1 MEIITDWFLQYLNRN
16 YTDVLQGI
24 VFAAVTLHL
33 VFKDAARK
41 TKVKNFF
48 LSFIVSY
55 NTAELFSYGAYA
67 GITYFI
73 SVKGTFWDFLLA
85 SACLLLPVF
94 ILIPLYAKV
103 IEITGPAAAFI
114 YTLFFCSNCMAM
126 LLAQSLLQRMIIT
139 IGLSIGLTLY
149 FQEEIHYLL
158 FEKSM
163 LRLDKRFHG
172 TANAFIVL
180 IGMEAEI
187 PRIALDGSPN
197 AVVNVLSYSVSM
209 AGAALVL
216 FFIFFMKFNFFAIM
230 KYENYIRSQDEG
242 STTGAKSL
250 TYLIEHGR
258 DMILK
263 ARSTREEVAVF
274 YTNLENLHDVNL
286 LHGYNAG
293 TKILQKTASLLSAQF
308 PDGIIGRVSG
318 SHFAGV
324 VPLADIDRKL
334 TQVAEQIEELSL
346 DEALHLK
353 AGIFPIQY
361 AADTDSEE
369 ELPYDELTTILDLAA
384 YAVRYQK
391 DSSQVVQHFE
401 EDFKKNEEIRLHV
414 LGTLDKAVRNKW
426 LCVFYQP
433 LVDIQSGKPAGFEAL
448 SRWDDPVYG
457 LLTPDKFVIPLE
469 NARMVYKVDL
479 NVLSAYGREVQKLRE
494 MGLVPLP
501 ISFNISRTDLESGI
515 DIHREIERI
524 IEEYDIDKNLV
535 HVEITESALN
545 GDSIVMHQAIQRF
558 HSMGL
563 EVWMDD
569 FGSGYSSLNVL
580 KDYSFDVIKIDMEF
594 MRKFDQR
601 SKQIVQSIC
610 EMASALG
617 TRTVAE
623 GVETEEQL
631 QFLQQIGCTYAQGY
645 LFSKP
650 KPADEFY
657 GTLPKA

>member
-16 YTDVLQGI
+16 YTDMLQGLI
-24 VFAAVTLHL
+24 FAAVTLLL
-33 VFKDAARK
+33 VFKDADIN
-41 TKVKNFF
+41 TKIRNFF
-48 LSFIVSY
+48 LSFLVSY
-55 NTAELFSYGAYA
+55 NTAEIFSYGAYA
-67 GITYFI
+67 VITSFL

-85 SACLLLPVF
+85 TACLLLPVF

-103 IEITGPAAAFI
+103 IAITGPAAAFI

-149 FQEEIHYLL
+149 FQNEIHYLL

-163 LRLDKRFHG
+163 LRMDRRFQG
-172 TANAFIVL
+172 TAYAFIVL

-197 AVVNVLSYSVSM
+197 AVVNALAYGVSM

-216 FFIFFMKFNFFAIM
+216 FFVFFMKFNFFAIM
-230 KYENYIRSQDEG
+230 KYENYIRSQDED

-263 ARSTREEVAVF
+263 ARSAHEEIAVF
-274 YTNLENLHDVNL
+274 YTNLENIRDVNL

-293 TKILQKTASLLSAQF
+293 TRILQKTASLLSAQF

-318 SHFAGV
+318 SHFAGI
-324 VPLADIDRKL
+324 VPMADIDQKL

-346 DEALHLK
+346 DESLHLK
-353 AGIFPIQY
+353 AGIFPVQS
-361 AADTDSEE
+361 AADAGIE
-369 ELPYDELTTILDLAA
+369 ELPYDELTTILDLAT

-414 LGTLDKAVRNKW
+414 LGTLDKAVRNEW

-433 LVDIQSGKPAGFEAL
+433 LIDIQSGKPAGFEAL
-448 SRWDDPVYG
+448 SRWEDPVYG
-457 LLTPDKFVIPLE
+457 LLTPDKFVVPLE

-479 NVLSAYGREVQKLRE
+479 NVLSAYGREVQKLRK

-515 DIHREIERI
+515 DIYSEIERI
-524 IEEYDIDKNLV
+524 IEEYAIDKKLV
-535 HVEITESALN
+535 NVEITESALN
-545 GDSIVMHQAIQRF
+545 GDSIVMPQAVQRF

-657 GTLPKA
+657 GKLPRV

>member
-1 MEIITDWFLQYLNRN
+1 MEIITDWFLQYINRN
-16 YTDVLQGI
+16 YTDVLQGL
-24 VFAAVTLHL
+24 VFAAVTLLL
-33 VFKDAARK
+33 VFKDAARN

-67 GITYFI
+67 GITHFI

-103 IEITGPAAAFI
+103 IAITGPAAAFI

-230 KYENYIRSQDEG
+230 KYENYIRSQDED

-515 DIHREIERI
+515 DIYREIERI
-524 IEEYDIDKNLV
+524 IEEYDIDKSLV